1 MAKLYNRAGV
11 ATATTGTGTVTLG
24 SAIAAGTAI
33 NACGFQS
40 FAGAGAANGE
50 TVSYLILDANGGW
63 EYGTGTYT
71 AAGTTLSRTLGA
83 SSTGSL
89 LNLSGSAQVFI
100 TARKEDILNPANN
113 LSDVASTATALSNL
127 SGVPTSRTVSAGG
140 IATGG
145 GDLSANR
152 TITVTGASQSDQ
164 ETGSSTSVAVTP
176 GVQKFHPSAAKAW
189 VVFDGTPASPTIS
202 VSYNVSSITDNG
214 TGDYTVNWS
223 VSFSSASYIT
233 HVNGGTT
240 TGGTT
245 ILIAMDRNVA
255 GASYVGPTASA
266 QRVCAFNFGGAPT
279 DSPRICVTAFGDV

>member
-33 NACGFQS
+33 NACGFQT

-50 TVSYLILDANGGW
+50 AVSYLILDANGGW

-113 LSDVASTATALSNL
+113 LSDVASAATALGNL

-152 TITVTGASQSDQ
+152 AITVTAAVQSDQ
-164 ETGSSTSVAVTP
+164 ETGSSTSVAVVP
-176 GVQKFHPSAAKAW
+176 GVQQYHPSAAKAW
-189 VVFDGTPASPTIS
+189 VNFTGTGTVTINK
-202 VSYNVSSITDNG
+202 SYNVSSITDNG
-214 TGDYTVNWS
+214 TGDYTVNIS
-223 VSFSSASYIT
+223 TAFSTSEFCTAISADAST
-233 HVNGGTT
+233 AVATVMNRNSGATLVAATT
-240 TGGTT
+240 TSQRF
-245 ILIAMDRNVA
+245 ANV
-255 GASYVGPTASA
+255 GVFVS
-266 QRVCAFNFGGAPT
+266 GAPT
-279 DSPRICVTAFGDV
+279 DCNRFYWVAFGDQ

>member
-11 ATATTGTGTVTLG
+11 ATATTGAGTVTLG

-33 NACGFQS
+33 NACGFQT

-50 TVSYLILDANGGW
+50 TVSYLILDANGSW

-113 LSDVASTATALSNL
+113 LSDVASTTTALGNL
-127 SGVPTSRTVSAGG
+127 GGVQTSRTVSAGG

-152 TITVTGASQSDQ
+152 TITVTAAVQSDQ
-164 ETGSSTSVAVTP
+164 ETGSSTSVAVVP
-176 GVQKFHPSAAKAW
+176 GVQQYHPSAAKAW
-189 VVFDGTPASPTIS
+189 VNFTGTGTVTINK
-202 VSYNVSSITDNG
+202 SYNVSSITDNG
-214 TGDYTVNWS
+214 TGDYTVNTS
-223 VSFSSASYIT
+223 TAFSTSEFCTAISADAST
-233 HVNGGTT
+233 GVVTDMNRNSGATAVPATT
-240 TGGTT
+240 
-245 ILIAMDRNVA
+245 ASQRFANVA
-255 GASYVGPTASA
+255 VFG
-266 QRVCAFNFGGAPT
+266 GGAPT
-279 DSPRICVTAFGDV
+279 DCNRFYWVAFGDQ